1 MAIRCLSKHDQ
12 KYILYFYYHKKYTV
26 TQMAEMFHVS
36 RRTIKRVIDEAWNDA
51 N

>member
-12 KYILYFYYHKKYTV
+12 KYILYFYYHNKHTV

-36 RRTIKRVIDEAWNDA
+36 RRTIKRVIDEAWDA